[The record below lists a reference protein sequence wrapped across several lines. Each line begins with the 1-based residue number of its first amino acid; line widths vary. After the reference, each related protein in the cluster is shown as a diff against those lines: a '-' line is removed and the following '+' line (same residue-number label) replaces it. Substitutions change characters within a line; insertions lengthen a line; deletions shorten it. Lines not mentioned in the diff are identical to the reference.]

1 MIENGKM
8 IITKKGEGTYKRMLE
23 MQRCSVCDPMK
34 PVITIA
40 PTQVVVKSWIGGDG
54 WKRKYLNK
62 KCRWRRPVQ
71 KVDFIGKRDWS
82 AALCEKSEGCATIVV
97 RDWQSEP
104 EHRRC
109 YK

>member
-1 MIENGKM
+1 
-8 IITKKGEGTYKRMLE
+8 

-62 KCRWRRPVQ
+62 KCRWRGPAVQ

-82 AALCEKSEGCATIVV
+82 AALCEKSEGCGTIVSGTGN
-97 RDWQSEP
+97 RNQSTEGARGKKCNIDP
-104 EHRRC
+104 
-109 YK
+109 KS